1 MSDQPK
7 PATDSVA
14 FGPKGLTGI
23 AKPTTGEWT
32 ATTVAVILG
41 KDGHYGLAA
50 AHNAAL
56 AADRERHGDEMTSV
70 QLQLNKQLAA
80 SVHYW
85 QGVATQEWHK
95 GFAASH
101 DEHQQQLAAL
111 EQSRSD
117 WTRAAID
124 AEQQLATAVDYM
136 TVTSKSLRTMGDTKL
151 ADSMD
156 AALAKIG
163 GE

>member
-80 SVHYW
+80 
-85 QGVATQEWHK
+85 
-95 GFAASH
+95 
-101 DEHQQQLAAL
+101 L